1 MSILRANGSFEIL
14 KFIKN
19 VNSNVLDQAKNEN
32 VLLRQCETKYCQQ
45 IYEIK

>member
-1 MSILRANGSFEIL
+1 MSILRANGSLEIL

-32 VLLRQCETKYCQQ
+32 QSETKYCQQ
-45 IYEIK
+45 IYEI